1 MFIPYDVIK
10 RTIDEWDPVELLITH
25 APADEY
31 DSESNSI
38 FVRAAEMTSASIEV
52 LANIIFEVFVD
63 NFGDDVFILGI
74 DECMKIAKKILTV
87 TSDYSNKT

>member
-10 RTIDEWDPVELLITH
+10 RTIDEWDPVELLNTH

-38 FVRAAEMTSASIEV
+38 FVRAAEMASASIEV